1 MLVAELTLEKQKVKL
16 KAREIIVDEVEEKNA
31 SENSEA
37 YFFWY
42 ELRPVFYYRMNYW
55 FGFKS
60 SGAIFTCKILPGCF
74 VPSFAINKSPAEL
87 KAIPSGC
94 ANSLIFN

>member
-1 MLVAELTLEKQKVKL
+1 MVAEFALEKQKVKL
-16 KAREIIVDEVEEKNA
+16 KAREIIVDKEEEKKLRKILKL
-31 SENSEA
+31 
-37 YFFWY
+37 FFWY
-42 ELRPVFYYRMNYW
+42 ELRTVFYYRMNYW